1 MNHPILRR
9 WSLAFLL
16 LPGFVSAGCLTESEL
31 DEPGATDAV
40 SETGA
45 DDANSEAEPVEE
57 AAEPGDDAG
66 TEDSDETDDQ
76 SASTRPG
83 MGQGMQAHR
92 GMMQETM
99 HKAMLTEAI
108 DQGLIDEADAELF
121 MRVHEA
127 IDAYRPEGS
136 GMGMNLDAEAKKAM
150 QRGFVQQ
157 ALADEAISEADAE
170 RFTEIHDILLDE
182 GIMQAFES
190 ENE

>member
-1 MNHPILRR
+1 MNHTFLRR

-16 LPGFVSAGCLTESEL
+16 LPGFVSAGCLTQSEL
-31 DEPGATDAV
+31 DEPAADEAV

-45 DDANSEAEPVEE
+45 DDANTEAEPVEE
-57 AAEPGDDAG
+57 AAASDDDAAMD
-66 TEDSDETDDQ
+66 EDETDDQ

-83 MGQGMQAHR
+83 MGQGMPAHR
-92 GMMQETM
+92 GMMQDAM
-99 HKAMLTEAI
+99 HKAMLTEAV
-108 DQGLIDEADAELF
+108 DQGLIEEADIELF

-127 IDAYRPEGS
+127 IDPYRPEGS
-136 GMGMNLDAEAKKAM
+136 GIGMNLDAEAKKAM

-157 ALADEAISEADAE
+157 ALADETISEADAE

-190 ENE
+190 ESE